1 VEKLTKADVM
11 NAIRSKRRL
20 LTRTSLVVG
29 FVAALTAVESRS
41 VNAIPLVDGLG
52 GTSGYGELAM
62 NPNDDG
68 SSDQLSLPFD
78 INFFGSTFDQFFI
91 NNNGNLTFNGPVS
104 EFTPEAFPTSDR
116 AMIAPFW
123 GDVDTRGSGDG
134 PAGQVFL
141 GSGTDI
147 AGNKFIAAT
156 WSDVSFFGSPANS
169 GGDFEEGDFPD
180 GEFPNEPSGDGPVA
194 LASVSQPNPTNDFQ
208 VILRERADTNVPGST
223 GNFDID
229 FRYNRLDW
237 TTGTASGGDSNGLG
251 GTEAQAGFDAG
262 NNENFFTLPGSQ
274 TPDVLELQNTSN
286 VSSETPG
293 LWSFAIRNGGLPDGS
308 TPSNPLL
315 PIVNE
320 DGFNFDFEIELN
332 QQIFIDPV
340 VAVGYDYVVNSGPNF
355 ASVLVPAAL
364 ANGDADFLLDL
375 GASGIHAL
383 TAGVV
388 FNLLSFDSLG
398 FSEFSILEISTDEA
412 LNPGDPLA
420 FITGLTFVGAG
431 QVNVTQSP
439 ITVDTDNGQNVPE
452 PSSGLLVLAAL
463 AFLKRRPARRHGD
476 AAIAV

>member
-1 VEKLTKADVM
+1 M

-41 VNAIPLVDGLG
+41 VGAIPLVDGLG
-52 GTSGYGELAM
+52 GTAGYGQLAM
-62 NPNDDG
+62 SPNDDG
-68 SSDQLSLPFD
+68 SSSLLNLPFD
-78 INFFGSTFDQFFI
+78 INFFGNTFNQFFI
-91 NNNGNLTFNGPVS
+91 NNNGNLTFNGRVGA
-104 EFTPEAFPTSDR
+104 FTPVAFPTSNLP
-116 AMIAPFW
+116 MIAPFW
-123 GDVDTRGSGDG
+123 GDVDTRGT
-134 PAGQVFL
+134 GQVFV
-141 GSGTDI
+141 
-147 AGNKFIAAT
+147 GNGVDTEGNQFVAAT
-156 WSDVSFFGSPANS
+156 WSDVGFYNRRT
-169 GGDFEEGDFPD
+169 
-180 GEFPNEPSGDGPVA
+180 
-194 LASVSQPNPTNDFQ
+194 NPTNDFQ
-208 VILRERADTNVPGST
+208 VILRERSDTNSPGTT

-237 TTGTASGGDSNGLG
+237 TTGQASGGNSIGLG

-262 NNENFFTLPGSQ
+262 DNVNFFTLPGSQ
-274 TPDVLELQNTSN
+274 TPAVLELENTSN

-315 PIVNE
+315 PVVGD

-375 GASGIHAL
+375 GADGTFAL
-383 TAGVV
+383 AAGVV
-388 FNLLSFDSLG
+388 FDLLSVDPLG
-398 FSEFSILEISTDEA
+398 FSEFSILEISTAEA
-412 LNPGDPLA
+412 LDPGDPLA

-431 QVNVTQSP
+431 QVSLTQTP
-439 ITVDTDNGQNVPE
+439 ITVDTGNGQNVPE

-463 AFLKRRPARRHGD
+463 AFLKRRHARRHGD